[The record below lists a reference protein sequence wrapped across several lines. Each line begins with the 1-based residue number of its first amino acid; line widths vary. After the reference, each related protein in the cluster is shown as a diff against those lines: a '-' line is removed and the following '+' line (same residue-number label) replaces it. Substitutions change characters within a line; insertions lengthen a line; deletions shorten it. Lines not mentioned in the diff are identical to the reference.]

1 MADDNTQNPNG
12 GGSLEQLIRTRF
24 DAMDRRL
31 DAMDTRIGAIETR
44 LDTIETRL
52 DAIETRLDAMDAR
65 IGAIEVRLDAM
76 DGRLDAMD
84 ARFDGVDA
92 YLGGFDTRLTALE
105 ATVDDRLRETRP
117 IWEKALAEISSLT
130 ATVNH
135 RFDEVDRRL
144 STVEGSLGLL
154 VEDVHAVRARQRSLE
169 RRVADLEQK
178 PA

>member
-76 DGRLDAMD
+76 D

-92 YLGGFDTRLTALE
+92 YLGGLDTRLTALE

-130 ATVNH
+130 ATVIH